1 MRHSRTLMLRYTSIS
16 SMLLSPPWRAEVRS
30 HLRRRDHTMTTRV
43 TVFALRKRLSSEQ
56 NIEVSDSVGHSY
68 ILSY

>member
-1 MRHSRTLMLRYTSIS
+1 MSRSTSIL
-16 SMLLSPPWRAEVRS
+16 SMLLSPPWRGEVRS
-30 HLRRRDHTMTTRV
+30 HLCRGDHMMTTHV

-56 NIEVSDSVGHSY
+56 NIEVSNSVGLSD